1 MVQKVTSYKI
11 LAAVAV
17 AAVITLAIVGYW
29 FADEKSEPVYLSKI
43 DKLMFD
49 KDNKAPKFVLTLP
62 EQKDFRQGGETPII
76 SASPDLPVLPPP
88 TQKGDAFQEPEQE
101 TLQDIIAQIPNL
113 NQLTDQPQTQTLKH
127 IVQDVEMVETQGT
140 LNLPKIAQ
148 DGRRPWS
155 EYGESVNTLP
165 NFKKVAL
172 IIKGL
177 GLDSL
182 SLDKVVK
189 GLDSEVSISLSPYA
203 ADADKKLIS
212 ARQLGHETY
221 IDLLLSSK
229 DFLKSDSGP
238 MSMSLTIS
246 QDEALQRLKRSLS
259 VNAPIGGVVVND
271 GVADE
276 SNQEL
281 LTKLFTELKNRGLM
295 LIDTTHGDGVEQ
307 IKIEGLARR
316 KADIVIDSDFRRNSI
331 DKAFKK
337 AEEIAFSKGQVV
349 VVIDPKPIAIIE
361 AYKWVK
367 SFSPQVSYEEAKN
380 MELTKPFALV
390 PISNLVME

>member
-62 EQKDFRQGGETPII
+62 EPGKRQQSGGTPII
-76 SASPDLPVLPPP
+76 SASPDILPLPQTPKDDAPEPVL
-88 TQKGDAFQEPEQE
+88 E
-101 TLQDIIAQIPNL
+101 TLNEIIAQIPNL
-113 NQLTDQPQTQTLKH
+113 NQLTDQQPTQTLRY
-127 IVQDVEMVETQGT
+127 ITQDEEMTEKDGVFV
-140 LNLPKIAQ
+140 LPKIAT
-148 DGRRPWS
+148 DGRKPWN
-155 EYGESVNTLP
+155 EYGESVSTLP

-177 GLDSL
+177 GFDPL
-182 SLDKVVK
+182 SLDKVAK
-189 GLDSEVSISLSPYA
+189 GLNSEVSISLSPYA
-203 ADADKKLIS
+203 TDAEKKITS
-212 ARQLGHETY
+212 ARQFGHETY

-276 SNQEL
+276 SNKEL

-295 LIDTTHGDGVEQ
+295 LIDATHGDGVEQ

-361 AYKWVK
+361 AYKWIK

>member
-17 AAVITLAIVGYW
+17 AAVATLAIVGYW

-49 KDNKAPKFVLTLP
+49 KNNKAPKFVLTLP
-62 EQKDFRQGGETPII
+62 EPGKKQQSGGTPII
-76 SASPDLPVLPPP
+76 SATADITPMEKDLSLSEAAETP
-88 TQKGDAFQEPEQE
+88 E
-101 TLQDIIAQIPNL
+101 TLEEIIARIPNL
-113 NQLTDQPQTQTLKH
+113 NQLKDQQPTQELRF
-127 IVQDVEMVETQGT
+127 VSQDEELFENEKG
-140 LNLPKIAQ
+140 LILPKISA
-148 DGRRPWS
+148 DGRKPWS

-172 IIKGL
+172 VIKGL
-177 GLDSL
+177 GFDPL
-182 SLDKVVK
+182 SFDKIVK

-203 ADADKKLIS
+203 TIKDKKITT
-212 ARQLGHETY
+212 ARQFGHETY
-221 IDLLLSSK
+221 VDLLLSSK

-246 QDEALQRLKRSLS
+246 QEEALQRLKRSLAT
-259 VNAPIGGVVVND
+259 NAPVGGVVVND
-271 GVADE
+271 GIADE

-295 LIDTTHGDGVEQ
+295 LIDATHGDGVSQ
-307 IKIEGLARR
+307 IKIDGLARR
-316 KADIVIDSDFRRNSI
+316 KADIVIDSDFGRETI
-331 DKAFKK
+331 DKAFKQ

-361 AYKWVK
+361 AYKWIK
-367 SFSPQVSYEEAKN
+367 SFSPQVSYEEAKT

-390 PISNLVME
+390 PVSNLVME

>member
-1 MVQKVTSYKI
+1 MQKVTSYKI

-17 AAVITLAIVGYW
+17 AAVATLAIVGYW

-49 KDNKAPKFVLTLP
+49 QNNKAPKFVLTLP
-62 EQKDFRQGGETPII
+62 EPGETQQSGGSPII
-76 SASPDLPVLPPP
+76 SASPDLPSLPQDKESSPI
-88 TQKGDAFQEPEQE
+88 PEQE
-101 TLQDIIAQIPNL
+101 TLQEIIAKIPNL
-113 NQLTDQPQTQTLKH
+113 NQLTDQPATQNLRYITP
-127 IVQDVEMVETQGT
+127 DEEMLEINGAFI
-140 LNLPKIAQ
+140 LPKISPE
-148 DGRRPWS
+148 GRKPWS
-155 EYGESVNTLP
+155 EYGESVYVLP
-165 NFKKVAL
+165 NFKKVAV

-177 GLDSL
+177 GFDPL
-182 SLDKVVK
+182 SLDKVIK
-189 GLDSEVSISLSPYA
+189 GVDSEVSLSLSPYA
-203 ADADKKLIS
+203 TDSEKKIVA
-212 ARQLGHETY
+212 ARQFGHETY

-246 QDEALQRLKRSLS
+246 QEEALQRLKRSLS

-276 SNQEL
+276 SNRDL
-281 LTKLFTELKNRGLM
+281 LIALFTELKNRGLV
-295 LIDTTHGDGVEQ
+295 LIDATHGDGVNN
-307 IKIEGLARR
+307 IKIDGLARR
-316 KADIVIDSDFRRNSI
+316 KADIVIDSDFKRETI
-331 DKAFKK
+331 DKAFKQ

-361 AYKWVK
+361 AYNWIK
-367 SFSPQVSYEEAKN
+367 SFSPQVSYEEAKT

>member
-1 MVQKVTSYKI
+1 MQKVTSYKI

-229 DFLKSDSGP
+229 DDCYTCEKYL
-238 MSMSLTIS
+238 
-246 QDEALQRLKRSLS
+246 
-259 VNAPIGGVVVND
+259 PILEVG
-271 GVADE
+271 
-276 SNQEL
+276 
-281 LTKLFTELKNRGLM
+281 
-295 LIDTTHGDGVEQ
+295 
-307 IKIEGLARR
+307 IEGINTPAYYIDRDLYDDGSEAWNEFISLDDR
-316 KADIVIDSDFRRNSI
+316 IVQNFMYTPYLMYFKEGKFEAELVGKKDQDFLEQFFENNGI
-331 DKAFKK
+331 
-337 AEEIAFSKGQVV
+337 
-349 VVIDPKPIAIIE
+349 
-361 AYKWVK
+361 
-367 SFSPQVSYEEAKN
+367 
-380 MELTKPFALV
+380 
-390 PISNLVME
+390 